1 MKHDEIPE
9 EDALPVAAANQV
21 FRARV
26 RSLPFTPRY
35 ALIVITLYMSS
46 IVGIRIGDF
55 ASS

>member
-1 MKHDEIPE
+1 MKHDQIPE